1 MAYVRIWVHCVWA
14 TKNRTDFIT
23 GQNKMPVLT
32 HIRENAEKKGI
43 FIDFM
48 NAHKEHVHC
57 IVSLNSDQ
65 CISKVMQL
73 IKGESSFWINKN
85 KLTKTK
91 FEWGDEY
98 YAGSISESDIN
109 KVRNYIKYQDEHH
122 RKKSWDE
129 EYKEFLDEYGLQVQ
143 G

>member
-1 MAYVRIWVHCVWA
+1 MAYVRIWVHCVWV
-14 TKNRTDFIT
+14 TKNRTAFIT